1 MSLKATKTSDDKSLA
16 IIIKVVFCILY
27 ALIFA
32 CGIAGNVVVCVAVV
46 RGKQLHNVTNFF
58 IMNLAI
64 SGTTNNHSEA
74 AGYSVFSG

>member
-46 RGKQLHNVTNFF
+46 RGKLLHNVTNFF